1 MVKID
6 KTLYIYLII
15 TLVLSLKYNAK
26 LQVDKDITIIFIN
39 NIDIKTKDIIKL

>member
-26 LQVDKDITIIFIN
+26 LNVDKDITIIVIN
-39 NIDIKTKDIIKL
+39 NIDINKRHN

>member
-26 LQVDKDITIIFIN
+26 FQVDKDITIIFIN

>member
-26 LQVDKDITIIFIN
+26 LKVDKDITIIVIN
-39 NIDIKTKDIIKL
+39 NIDINKRHN